1 MSGFVI
7 GKLIFTHGEL
17 QWKKCEEIKGYLFI
31 LLFLWS
37 KDVKKILFWKGGVA
51 PMAKGYSH
59 ITYDTR
65 VMIEKLYKKVRRDD
79 LADVL
84 GITSQSLYRE
94 LRRCPPKCYTA
105 EEAEAHAKR
114 RSEEGQ
120 DVYKRQAYG
129 SGYKRTGLC
138 GGCTDDHSIS
148 RGKYRQRTV
157 SYTHLD
163 VYKRQAKRGEICTT
177 NYT

>member
-65 VMIEKLYKKVRRDD
+65 VMIEKLYKKVRRTY
-79 LADVL
+79 L
-84 GITSQSLYRE
+84 QMYWESLPSR
-94 LRRCPPKCYTA
+94 YT
-105 EEAEAHAKR
+105 
-114 RSEEGQ
+114 G
-120 DVYKRQAYG
+120 
-129 SGYKRTGLC
+129 
-138 GGCTDDHSIS
+138 
-148 RGKYRQRTV
+148 
-157 SYTHLD
+157 
-163 VYKRQAKRGEICTT
+163 
-177 NYT
+177 N